1 MVANLRIT
9 ILRLE
14 HEIESV
20 RDRVKDLEWRMD
32 HGEEVHRDARTRAVD
47 KLRHLNK
54 ELLHLEEDELCQS
67 S

>member
-32 HGEEVHRDARTRAVD
+32 HGEE
-47 KLRHLNK
+47 
-54 ELLHLEEDELCQS
+54 S